1 MFKKTLL
8 ILAIFTLIGCNTTQP
23 VVRTTKKVQS
33 RPKKEVVRTVKKPVQ
48 DKPIATTPNST
59 QKNATKNRTV
69 ETIQST
75 SKTVVYSNVVEGYVQ
90 EYKGIAMG
98 NMENYGIPASIILAQ
113 GILESGAGNGDLAL
127 SANNHFGIKCHTGWT
142 GETVKHEDDSDQE
155 CFRKYKDPAES
166 YKDHALF
173 LTGRSRY
180 SALFSLPKGDYEA
193 WARGLRSAGYA
204 TDPKYP
210 EKLISYIERYNLH
223 QYDAQVLGTTYVP
236 IESQTSKTVA
246 LGNVEAGLYEVQKG
260 DTMYSISKKFN
271 LTVEELKERNNLSDN
286 ALAIGQKIKVK

>member
-1 MFKKTLL
+1 M
-8 ILAIFTLIGCNTTQP
+8 
-23 VVRTTKKVQS
+23 
-33 RPKKEVVRTVKKPVQ
+33 
-48 DKPIATTPNST
+48 
-59 QKNATKNRTV
+59 
-69 ETIQST
+69 
-75 SKTVVYSNVVEGYVQ
+75 
-90 EYKGIAMG
+90 
-98 NMENYGIPASIILAQ
+98 
-113 GILESGAGNGDLAL
+113 
-127 SANNHFGIKCHTGWT
+127 
-142 GETVKHEDDSDQE
+142 
-155 CFRKYKDPAES
+155 
-166 YKDHALF
+166 
-173 LTGRSRY
+173 
-180 SALFSLPKGDYEA
+180 
-193 WARGLRSAGYA
+193 RSAGYA